1 MSTLWGKEMPMDKL
15 KFKAE
20 VKKQLTLRNWS
31 YADLAEHTKYT
42 VGTLR
47 TMLYNGEKLSLGA
60 MQEIAKA
67 LDIKLE

>member
-1 MSTLWGKEMPMDKL
+1 MDKL

-47 TMLYNGEKLSLGA
+47 TMMYNGEKLSLGA

>member
-1 MSTLWGKEMPMDKL
+1 MDKL

-47 TMLYNGEKLSLGA
+47 TMMYNGEKLSPRA
-60 MQEIAKA
+60 MHKIAKA
-67 LDIKLE
+67 LNIWLE